1 MTRCNWNGSVASVW
15 ERKPRNAGTENC
27 RKKAPPRTEVPAKHV
42 KISSSIHS
50 KLPGYVLLL
59 AAAVQPVLIS
69 VEIVGFDD
77 AVAQPVAVP
86 IFGTY
91 LPG

>member
-1 MTRCNWNGSVASVW
+1 MAPWPPSGKENLGTRGLKTAEKRHLKELRCLQ
-15 ERKPRNAGTENC
+15 
-27 RKKAPPRTEVPAKHV
+27 KHV